1 MSNTTQTTKVTK
13 TAEEKVALKDA
24 RILQLQNEKKKII
37 QQAKAKERKER
48 NNRLYRR
55 HGLLEKFMPELI
67 TITDEQYEVF
77 IKTGID
83 TNYGRKRLG
92 EIIAEGDKPMRP
104 VTITT
109 LNEDTADGVTNP
121 PKASQAGA

>member
-1 MSNTTQTTKVTK
+1 MSTKTVK

-37 QQAKAKERKER
+37 QQAKTKERKER

-92 EIIAEGDKPMRP
+92 EIIAEGDKPMRS
-104 VTITT
+104 VTTTT
-109 LNEDTADGVTNP
+109 LEEDTAEDTSNP
-121 PKASQAGA
+121 PKAEQS

>member
-1 MSNTTQTTKVTK
+1 MSTTNTTKTVK

-92 EIIAEGDKPMRP
+92 EIIAEGETPMRP
-104 VTITT
+104 VTTT
-109 LNEDTADGVTNP
+109 TPEEDTAESIPNQ
-121 PKASQAGA
+121 PKASQSEA